1 MQCYKYIECISVQ
14 LHNRRTISLS
24 KKNILS
30 IWKETGLV
38 EFKLFKVVD
47 KQKQANRIETKMRKK
62 EGQINPNVADNIGSK
77 KHTKIKLFDKFFFKK
92 VKMSKHW
99 FDVKQNCKKF

>member
-1 MQCYKYIECISVQ
+1 M
-14 LHNRRTISLS
+14 
-24 KKNILS
+24 
-30 IWKETGLV
+30 
-38 EFKLFKVVD
+38 VD

-92 VKMSKHW
+92 VKMSKH
-99 FDVKQNCKKF
+99 